1 MTATILMLTLL
12 WALVALIA
20 LYRAHR
26 AHVTLQEHA
35 RAILALSQALVLLMQ
50 TVTPQKS
57 LPEKED
63 DEYH

>member
-1 MTATILMLTLL
+1 MTAIVITLP

-26 AHVTLQEHA
+26 AHELLREHA